1 MKHISLAVI
10 LTLTALIPQG
20 CSRKIYP
27 HTTQNTQ
34 TTETITEI
42 IRDTIIQ
49 TQPDTAILQAL
60 IRCDSTG
67 RARLEEIN
75 TLKQSSRT
83 QQTITIPPQP
93 QPHQPTPIT
102 ITTTID
108 SMGIYLTYKER
119 YKETAQIQKIETIIE
134 KEVNVLKWW
143 QKLFIWLGSIS
154 TILII
159 LTLVYA
165 LVKLMVKLGIVK
177 YNGIK

>member
-1 MKHISLAVI
+1 MKPAIILMAAILSL
-10 LTLTALIPQG
+10 QS
-20 CSRKIYP
+20 CCHKIYP
-27 HTTQNTQ
+27 STSQTTN

-75 TLKQSSRT
+75 TLKQSVRT
-83 QQTITIPPQP
+83 QQTISIAKDP
-93 QPHQPTPIT
+93 QPHKPTPIT
-102 ITTTID
+102 ITATVD

-119 YKETAQIQKIETIIE
+119 YKETAEIQKIETIIE

>member
-1 MKHISLAVI
+1 MKHIPLTLI

-27 HTTQNTQ
+27 HITQNTH

-67 RARLEEIN
+67 RARLAEIN
-75 TLKQSSRT
+75 TLKQSVRT
-83 QQTITIPPQP
+83 QQTISIAKDP
-93 QPHQPTPIT
+93 QPHKPTPIT
-102 ITTTID
+102 ITTTVD

-119 YKETAQIQKIETIIE
+119 YKQTTQTQITETIIE
-134 KEVNVLKWW
+134 KEVNILKWW
-143 QKLFIWLGSIS
+143 QKGLMWVGGLCIFILLSRVLRILG
-154 TILII
+154 
-159 LTLVYA
+159 
-165 LVKLMVKLGIVK
+165 
-177 YNGIK
+177 

>member
-1 MKHISLAVI
+1 MKHKYLATI

-20 CSRKIYP
+20 CSHKIYP
-27 HTTQNTQ
+27 HTTQTTQ

-75 TLKQSSRT
+75 TLKQT
-83 QQTITIPPQP
+83 HAQHLHQTLTITPDP

-102 ITTTID
+102 LTTTID
-108 SMGIYLTYKER
+108 SIGIYLTYKER
-119 YKETAQIQKIETIIE
+119 HHQTTQTQTTETIIE
-134 KEVNVLKWW
+134 KQVNILHWW
-143 QKLFIWLGSIS
+143 QKALMWIGIL
-154 TILII
+154 TILWK
-159 LTLVYA
+159 TLK
-165 LVKLMVKLGIVK
+165 KLLK
-177 YNGIK
+177 IKNSV

>member
-1 MKHISLAVI
+1 MKHTPLPII

-20 CSRKIYP
+20 CSSKIYP
-27 HTTQNTQ
+27 HTTQNTH

-75 TLKQSSRT
+75 TLKQTHSQQL
-83 QQTITIPPQP
+83 QQTLTITPDP
-93 QPHQPTPIT
+93 QPHQPTSIT

-119 YKETAQIQKIETIIE
+119 HHQTTQTQITETIME
-134 KEVNVLKWW
+134 KQVNILKWW
-143 QKLFIWLGSIS
+143 QKGLMWIGILSILWIALK
-154 TILII
+154 ILLQTRIS
-159 LTLVYA
+159 V
-165 LVKLMVKLGIVK
+165 
-177 YNGIK
+177 